1 MMQKN
6 GQDNMSD
13 DKSIRVKV
21 IEVTRWAPTL
31 LSFKVTRPDG
41 FKFTAGQFVRL
52 GIHGKDLQYFA
63 QNHDAKLITSETQGD
78 EAQGHEAQGHEAQ
91 GHEAQDKP
99 TDLDGYVFRPYS
111 VASSPYDEF
120 IEFFSVVIPE
130 GEFTSK
136 VNHIQVGDS
145 LLLNTTPFGYLTLA
159 RYQLPLPN
167 DLWLLATGTGLA
179 PFLSILKTID
189 VWQQYQR
196 IILVYSART
205 SQELAYQAQI
215 SSIKSIYGDNG
226 AAFVFL
232 PIVTREADYAGEKA
246 RIPNLILSGKLTEL
260 VGQKLDKERSHVMLC
275 GNPQMVEDTK
285 EALKSIGL
293 TMNRRGEGN
302 IAVENYW

>member
-1 MMQKN
+1 MRTSVMQKN

-63 QNHDAKLITSETQGD
+63 QNHETKLITSETQ
-78 EAQGHEAQGHEAQ
+78 
-91 GHEAQDKP
+91 DKP
-99 TDLDGYVFRPYS
+99 IDLDGYVFRAYS

-120 IEFFSVVIPE
+120 IEFFSVVIPH

-179 PFLSILKTID
+179 PFLSILKTIE

-205 SQELAYQAQI
+205 SQELAYQAEI
-215 SSIKSIYGDNG
+215 DAIKSIYGDNG

-232 PIVTREADYAGEKA
+232 PIVTREADYAGQKA
-246 RIPNLILSGKLTEL
+246 RIPNLIVSGKLTQL

>member
-1 MMQKN
+1 
-6 GQDNMSD
+6 MSD

-63 QNHDAKLITSETQGD
+63 QNHETKLITSETQ
-78 EAQGHEAQGHEAQ
+78 
-91 GHEAQDKP
+91 DKP
-99 TDLDGYVFRPYS
+99 IDLDGYVFRAYS

-120 IEFFSVVIPE
+120 IEFFSVVIPH

-179 PFLSILKTID
+179 PFLSILKTIE

-205 SQELAYQAQI
+205 SQELAYQAEI
-215 SSIKSIYGDNG
+215 GSIKSIYGDNG

-232 PIVTREADYAGEKA
+232 PIVTREADYAGQKA
-246 RIPNLILSGKLTEL
+246 RIPNLIVSGKLTQL

-285 EALKSIGL
+285 EALKSLGL

>member
-1 MMQKN
+1 M
-6 GQDNMSD
+6 
-13 DKSIRVKV
+13 
-21 IEVTRWAPTL
+21 
-31 LSFKVTRPDG
+31 
-41 FKFTAGQFVRL
+41 
-52 GIHGKDLQYFA
+52 
-63 QNHDAKLITSETQGD
+63 
-78 EAQGHEAQGHEAQ
+78 
-91 GHEAQDKP
+91 
-99 TDLDGYVFRPYS
+99 FRAYS

-205 SQELAYQAQI
+205 SQELAYQAEI
-215 SSIKSIYGDNG
+215 DAIKSIYGDNG

>member
-6 GQDNMSD
+6 GQNNMSD

-31 LSFKVTRPDG
+31 LSFKVTRPAG

-63 QNHDAKLITSETQGD
+63 QNHETKLITSETQG
-78 EAQGHEAQGHEAQ
+78 QLV
-91 GHEAQDKP
+91 
-99 TDLDGYVFRPYS
+99 DLDGYVFRAYS

-120 IEFFSVVIPE
+120 IEFFSVVIPD

-179 PFLSILKTID
+179 PFLSILKTIE

-205 SQELAYQAQI
+205 SQELAYQAEI
-215 SSIKSIYGDNG
+215 GSIKSIYGDNG

-246 RIPNLILSGKLTEL
+246 RVPNLILSGKLTQL

>member
-6 GQDNMSD
+6 GQNNMSD

-63 QNHDAKLITSETQGD
+63 QNYETKLITSETQ
-78 EAQGHEAQGHEAQ
+78 
-91 GHEAQDKP
+91 DKP
-99 TDLDGYVFRPYS
+99 IDLDGYVFRAYS

-145 LLLNTTPFGYLTLA
+145 LLLNTMPFGYLTLA

-205 SQELAYQAQI
+205 SQELAYQAEI
-215 SSIKSIYGDNG
+215 GSIKSIYGDNG

-285 EALKSIGL
+285 EALKSLGL

>member
-1 MMQKN
+1 
-6 GQDNMSD
+6 MSD

-63 QNHDAKLITSETQGD
+63 QNHETKLITSEIQG
-78 EAQGHEAQGHEAQ
+78 Q
-91 GHEAQDKP
+91 P
-99 TDLDGYVFRPYS
+99 IDLDGYVFRAYS

-179 PFLSILKTID
+179 PFLSILKTIE

-205 SQELAYQAQI
+205 SQELAYQAEI
-215 SSIKSIYGDNG
+215 GSIKSIYGDNG

-232 PIVTREADYAGEKA
+232 PIVTREADYTGEKA
-246 RIPNLILSGKLTEL
+246 RVPNLILSGKLTQL

-285 EALKSIGL
+285 EALKSLGL

>member
-1 MMQKN
+1 
-6 GQDNMSD
+6 MSD

-63 QNHDAKLITSETQGD
+63 QNHESKLITSEAQVY
-78 EAQGHEAQGHEAQ
+78 EAQGQ
-91 GHEAQDKP
+91 P
-99 TDLDGYVFRPYS
+99 IDLEGYVFRAYS

-205 SQELAYQAQI
+205 SQELAYQAEI
-215 SSIKSIYGDNG
+215 GSIKSIYGDNG

-232 PIVTREADYAGEKA
+232 PIVTREADYAGEKT
-246 RIPNLILSGKLTEL
+246 RVPNLILSGKLTQL

>member
-1 MMQKN
+1 
-6 GQDNMSD
+6 MSD

-63 QNHDAKLITSETQGD
+63 QNHETKLITSETQ
-78 EAQGHEAQGHEAQ
+78 
-91 GHEAQDKP
+91 DKP
-99 TDLDGYVFRPYS
+99 IDLDGYVFRAYS

-120 IEFFSVVIPE
+120 IEFFSVVIPH

-145 LLLNTTPFGYLTLA
+145 LLLNTMPFGYLTLA

-179 PFLSILKTID
+179 PFLSILKTIE

-205 SQELAYQAQI
+205 SQELAYQAEI
-215 SSIKSIYGDNG
+215 DAIKSIYGDNG

>member
-1 MMQKN
+1 
-6 GQDNMSD
+6 MSD

-63 QNHDAKLITSETQGD
+63 QNHETKLITSETQDYETKG
-78 EAQGHEAQGHEAQ
+78 QHV
-91 GHEAQDKP
+91 
-99 TDLDGYVFRPYS
+99 DLDGYVFRAYS

-179 PFLSILKTID
+179 PFLSILKTIE

-205 SQELAYQAQI
+205 SQELAYQAEI
-215 SSIKSIYGDNG
+215 DAIKSIYGDNG

-232 PIVTREADYAGEKA
+232 PIVTREADYAGQEA
-246 RIPNLILSGKLTEL
+246 RIPNLIVSGKLTQL

>member
-63 QNHDAKLITSETQGD
+63 QNYETKLITSETQ
-78 EAQGHEAQGHEAQ
+78 
-91 GHEAQDKP
+91 DKP
-99 TDLDGYVFRPYS
+99 IDLDGYVFRAYS

-120 IEFFSVVIPE
+120 IEFFSVVIPH

-205 SQELAYQAQI
+205 SQELAYQAEI
-215 SSIKSIYGDNG
+215 GSIKSIYGDNG

>member
-63 QNHDAKLITSETQGD
+63 QNHETKLITSETQ
-78 EAQGHEAQGHEAQ
+78 
-91 GHEAQDKP
+91 DKP
-99 TDLDGYVFRPYS
+99 IDLDGYVFRAYS

-120 IEFFSVVIPE
+120 IEFFSVVIPH

-179 PFLSILKTID
+179 PFLSILKTIE

-205 SQELAYQAQI
+205 SQELAYQAEI
-215 SSIKSIYGDNG
+215 DAIKSIYGDNG

>member
-6 GQDNMSD
+6 GQNNMSD

-63 QNHDAKLITSETQGD
+63 QNYETKLITSETQ
-78 EAQGHEAQGHEAQ
+78 
-91 GHEAQDKP
+91 DKP
-99 TDLDGYVFRPYS
+99 IDLDGYVFRAYS

-145 LLLNTTPFGYLTLA
+145 LLLNTMPFGYLTLA

-179 PFLSILKTID
+179 PFLSILKTIE

-205 SQELAYQAQI
+205 SQELAYQAEI
-215 SSIKSIYGDNG
+215 GSIKSIYGDNG

-246 RIPNLILSGKLTEL
+246 RVPNLILSGKLTQL

>member
-63 QNHDAKLITSETQGD
+63 QNHDAKLITSETQ
-78 EAQGHEAQGHEAQ
+78 
-91 GHEAQDKP
+91 DKP
-99 TDLDGYVFRPYS
+99 IDLDGYVFRAYS

>member
-1 MMQKN
+1 
-6 GQDNMSD
+6 MSD

-63 QNHDAKLITSETQGD
+63 QNHETKLTTSETQG
-78 EAQGHEAQGHEAQ
+78 QLV
-91 GHEAQDKP
+91 
-99 TDLDGYVFRPYS
+99 DLNGYVFRAYS

-205 SQELAYQAQI
+205 SQELAYQAEI
-215 SSIKSIYGDNG
+215 GSIKSIYGDNG

-246 RIPNLILSGKLTEL
+246 RIPNLIVSGKLTQL
-260 VGQKLDKERSHVMLC
+260 VGQKLDKECSHVMVC

>member
-1 MMQKN
+1 
-6 GQDNMSD
+6 MSD

-63 QNHDAKLITSETQGD
+63 QNHETKLIISETQG
-78 EAQGHEAQGHEAQ
+78 Q
-91 GHEAQDKP
+91 P
-99 TDLDGYVFRPYS
+99 IDLDGYVFRAYS

>member
-1 MMQKN
+1 
-6 GQDNMSD
+6 MSD

-63 QNHDAKLITSETQGD
+63 QNHETKLITSETQG
-78 EAQGHEAQGHEAQ
+78 QLV
-91 GHEAQDKP
+91 
-99 TDLDGYVFRPYS
+99 DLDGYVFRAYS

-120 IEFFSVVIPE
+120 IEFFSVVIPQ

-205 SQELAYQAQI
+205 SQELAYQAEI
-215 SSIKSIYGDNG
+215 GSIKSIYGDNG

-246 RIPNLILSGKLTEL
+246 RIPNLIVSGKLTQL

>member
-1 MMQKN
+1 
-6 GQDNMSD
+6 MSD

-63 QNHDAKLITSETQGD
+63 QNHETKLITSETQG
-78 EAQGHEAQGHEAQ
+78 QLV
-91 GHEAQDKP
+91 
-99 TDLDGYVFRPYS
+99 DLDGYVFRAYS

-179 PFLSILKTID
+179 PFLSILKTIE

-205 SQELAYQAQI
+205 SQELAYQAEI
-215 SSIKSIYGDNG
+215 GSIKSIYGDNG

-246 RIPNLILSGKLTEL
+246 RIPNLIVSGKLTEL

>member
-1 MMQKN
+1 
-6 GQDNMSD
+6 MSD

-63 QNHDAKLITSETQGD
+63 QNHETKLITSEIQG
-78 EAQGHEAQGHEAQ
+78 Q
-91 GHEAQDKP
+91 P
-99 TDLDGYVFRPYS
+99 IDLEGYVFRAYS

-205 SQELAYQAQI
+205 SQELAYQAEI
-215 SSIKSIYGDNG
+215 GSIKSIYGDNG

-232 PIVTREADYAGEKA
+232 PIVTREADYTGEKA
-246 RIPNLILSGKLTEL
+246 RVPNLILSGKLTEL

-285 EALKSIGL
+285 EALKSLGL

>member
-21 IEVTRWAPTL
+21 IEVTRWASTL

-63 QNHDAKLITSETQGD
+63 QNHETELTTSETQVY
-78 EAQGHEAQGHEAQ
+78 ETQG
-91 GHEAQDKP
+91 KLV
-99 TDLDGYVFRPYS
+99 DLDGYVFRAYS

-120 IEFFSVVIPE
+120 IEFFSVVIPH

-205 SQELAYQAQI
+205 SQELAYQAEI
-215 SSIKSIYGDNG
+215 GSIKSIYGDNG

-232 PIVTREADYAGEKA
+232 PIVTREADYTGEKA
-246 RIPNLILSGKLTEL
+246 RIPNLIVSGKLTQL

>member
-1 MMQKN
+1 
-6 GQDNMSD
+6 MSD

-63 QNHDAKLITSETQGD
+63 QNHETKLITSETQ
-78 EAQGHEAQGHEAQ
+78 
-91 GHEAQDKP
+91 DKP
-99 TDLDGYVFRPYS
+99 IDLDGYVFRAYS

-205 SQELAYQAQI
+205 SQELAYQAEI
-215 SSIKSIYGDNG
+215 DAIKSIYGDNG

>member
-6 GQDNMSD
+6 GQNNMSD

-52 GIHGKDLQYFA
+52 GIHGKDLQYFTN
-63 QNHDAKLITSETQGD
+63 NHETKLITSETQGH
-78 EAQGHEAQGHEAQ
+78 ETQGYEKQGQ
-91 GHEAQDKP
+91 P
-99 TDLDGYVFRPYS
+99 IDLDGYVFRAYS

-179 PFLSILKTID
+179 PFLSILKTIE

>member
-1 MMQKN
+1 
-6 GQDNMSD
+6 MSD

-21 IEVTRWAPTL
+21 IEITRWAPTL

-52 GIHGKDLQYFA
+52 GIHGKDLQYFTN
-63 QNHDAKLITSETQGD
+63 NHETKLITSETQGH
-78 EAQGHEAQGHEAQ
+78 ETQGYEKQGQ
-91 GHEAQDKP
+91 P
-99 TDLDGYVFRPYS
+99 IDLDGYVFRAYS
-111 VASSPYDEF
+111 IASSPYDEF
-120 IEFFSVVIPE
+120 IEFFSVVIPQ

-205 SQELAYQAQI
+205 SQELAYQAEI
-215 SSIKSIYGDNG
+215 GSIKSIYGDNG

-232 PIVTREADYAGEKA
+232 PIVTREADYTGEKA
-246 RIPNLILSGKLTEL
+246 RVPNLIVSGKLTQL

>member
-1 MMQKN
+1 
-6 GQDNMSD
+6 MSD

-63 QNHDAKLITSETQGD
+63 QNHETKLITSEIQG
-78 EAQGHEAQGHEAQ
+78 Q
-91 GHEAQDKP
+91 P
-99 TDLDGYVFRPYS
+99 IDLEGYVFRAYS

-205 SQELAYQAQI
+205 SQELAYQAEI
-215 SSIKSIYGDNG
+215 DAIKSIYGDNG

-285 EALKSIGL
+285 EALKSLGL

>member
-6 GQDNMSD
+6 GQNNMSD

-63 QNHDAKLITSETQGD
+63 QNYETKLITSETQ
-78 EAQGHEAQGHEAQ
+78 
-91 GHEAQDKP
+91 DKP
-99 TDLDGYVFRPYS
+99 IDLDGYVFRAYS

-145 LLLNTTPFGYLTLA
+145 LLLNTMPFGYLTLA

-179 PFLSILKTID
+179 PFLSILKTIE

-205 SQELAYQAQI
+205 SQELAYQAEI
-215 SSIKSIYGDNG
+215 DAIKSIYGDNG

-285 EALKSIGL
+285 EALKSLGL

>member
-6 GQDNMSD
+6 GQNNMSD

-63 QNHDAKLITSETQGD
+63 QNHEIKLITSETQ
-78 EAQGHEAQGHEAQ
+78 
-91 GHEAQDKP
+91 DKP
-99 TDLDGYVFRPYS
+99 IDLDGYVFRAYS

-120 IEFFSVVIPE
+120 IEFFSVVIPH

-179 PFLSILKTID
+179 PFLSILKTIE

-205 SQELAYQAQI
+205 SQELAYQAEI
-215 SSIKSIYGDNG
+215 DAIKSIYGDNG

-246 RIPNLILSGKLTEL
+246 RVPNLILSGKLTEL

>member
-41 FKFTAGQFVRL
+41 FKFAAGQFVRL

-63 QNHDAKLITSETQGD
+63 QNHETKLMTSETK
-78 EAQGHEAQGHEAQ
+78 
-91 GHEAQDKP
+91 DKP
-99 TDLDGYVFRPYS
+99 IDLDGYVFRAYS

-205 SQELAYQAQI
+205 SQELAYQEEI
-215 SSIKSIYGDNG
+215 GSIKSIYGDNG

-246 RIPNLILSGKLTEL
+246 RVPNLILSGKLTQL
-260 VGQKLDKERSHVMLC
+260 AGQKLDKERSHVMLC

>member
-6 GQDNMSD
+6 GQNNMSD

-63 QNHDAKLITSETQGD
+63 QNYETKLITSETQ
-78 EAQGHEAQGHEAQ
+78 
-91 GHEAQDKP
+91 DKP
-99 TDLDGYVFRPYS
+99 IDLDGYVFRAYS

-145 LLLNTTPFGYLTLA
+145 LLLNTMPFGYLTLA

-179 PFLSILKTID
+179 PFLSILKTIE

-205 SQELAYQAQI
+205 SQELAYQAEI
-215 SSIKSIYGDNG
+215 GSIKSIYGDNG

-232 PIVTREADYAGEKA
+232 PIVTREADYTGEKA
-246 RIPNLILSGKLTEL
+246 RVPNLILSGKLTQL

-285 EALKSIGL
+285 EALKSLGL

>member
-1 MMQKN
+1 
-6 GQDNMSD
+6 MSD

-63 QNHDAKLITSETQGD
+63 QNHETKLTISETQGH
-78 EAQGHEAQGHEAQ
+78 EEQGYEEQGQ
-91 GHEAQDKP
+91 LV
-99 TDLDGYVFRPYS
+99 DLDGYVFRAYS

-120 IEFFSVVIPE
+120 IEFFSVVIPQ

-205 SQELAYQAQI
+205 SQELAYQAEI
-215 SSIKSIYGDNG
+215 GSIKSIYGDNG

-232 PIVTREADYAGEKA
+232 PIVTREADYMGEKA
-246 RIPNLILSGKLTEL
+246 RVPNLILSGKLTQL

>member
-52 GIHGKDLQYFA
+52 GIHGKDLQYFS

-78 EAQGHEAQGHEAQ
+78 EEQGHEAQ

-99 TDLDGYVFRPYS
+99 IDLDGYVFRPYS

>member
-1 MMQKN
+1 
-6 GQDNMSD
+6 MSD

-63 QNHDAKLITSETQGD
+63 QNHETKLITSETQ
-78 EAQGHEAQGHEAQ
+78 
-91 GHEAQDKP
+91 DKP
-99 TDLDGYVFRPYS
+99 IDLDGYVFRAYS

-120 IEFFSVVIPE
+120 IEFFSVVIPH

-145 LLLNTTPFGYLTLA
+145 LLLNTMPFGYLTLA

-179 PFLSILKTID
+179 PFLSILKTIE

-205 SQELAYQAQI
+205 SQELAYQAEI
-215 SSIKSIYGDNG
+215 GSIKSIYGDNG

-246 RIPNLILSGKLTEL
+246 RIPNLIVSGKLTQL

>member
-1 MMQKN
+1 
-6 GQDNMSD
+6 MSD

-63 QNHDAKLITSETQGD
+63 QNHETKLITSETK
-78 EAQGHEAQGHEAQ
+78 
-91 GHEAQDKP
+91 DKP
-99 TDLDGYVFRPYS
+99 IDLDGYVFRAYS

-205 SQELAYQAQI
+205 SQELAYQAEI
-215 SSIKSIYGDNG
+215 GSIKSIYGDNG

-246 RIPNLILSGKLTEL
+246 RVPNLILSGKLTEL

>member
-1 MMQKN
+1 
-6 GQDNMSD
+6 MSD

-63 QNHDAKLITSETQGD
+63 NNHETKLITSETQGHEEQGY
-78 EAQGHEAQGHEAQ
+78 EAQGQSI
-91 GHEAQDKP
+91 
-99 TDLDGYVFRPYS
+99 DLEGYVFRAYS

-179 PFLSILKTID
+179 PFLSILKTIE

-205 SQELAYQAQI
+205 SQELAYQAEI
-215 SSIKSIYGDNG
+215 DAIKSIYGDNG

-246 RIPNLILSGKLTEL
+246 RVPNLILSGKLTEL

>member
-1 MMQKN
+1 
-6 GQDNMSD
+6 MSD

-63 QNHDAKLITSETQGD
+63 QNHETKLMTSETK
-78 EAQGHEAQGHEAQ
+78 
-91 GHEAQDKP
+91 DKP
-99 TDLDGYVFRPYS
+99 IDLDGYVFRAYS

-205 SQELAYQAQI
+205 SQELAYQAEI
-215 SSIKSIYGDNG
+215 GSIKSIYGDNG

-232 PIVTREADYAGEKA
+232 PIVTREADYTGEKA
-246 RIPNLILSGKLTEL
+246 RVPNLILSGKLTQL

-285 EALKSIGL
+285 EALKSLGL

>member
-6 GQDNMSD
+6 GQNNMSD

-63 QNHDAKLITSETQGD
+63 QNYETKLITSETQ
-78 EAQGHEAQGHEAQ
+78 
-91 GHEAQDKP
+91 DKP
-99 TDLDGYVFRPYS
+99 IDLDGYVFRAYS

-120 IEFFSVVIPE
+120 IEFFSVVIPH

-145 LLLNTTPFGYLTLA
+145 LLLNTMPFGYLTLA

-179 PFLSILKTID
+179 PFLSILKTIE

-205 SQELAYQAQI
+205 SQELAYQAEI
-215 SSIKSIYGDNG
+215 DAIKSIYGDNG

-246 RIPNLILSGKLTEL
+246 RIPNLILSGKLTQL

>member
-1 MMQKN
+1 
-6 GQDNMSD
+6 MSD

-63 QNHDAKLITSETQGD
+63 QNHDAKLITSETQG
-78 EAQGHEAQGHEAQ
+78 HEAQDYEEQ

-99 TDLDGYVFRPYS
+99 IDLDGYVFRPYS

-205 SQELAYQAQI
+205 SQELAYQAEI

-260 VGQKLDKERSHVMLC
+260 VGQKLDKERSHVMVC

>member
-1 MMQKN
+1 
-6 GQDNMSD
+6 MSD

-52 GIHGKDLQYFA
+52 GIHGKDLQYFTN
-63 QNHDAKLITSETQGD
+63 NHETKLITSETQGHEEQGY
-78 EAQGHEAQGHEAQ
+78 EAQGQSI
-91 GHEAQDKP
+91 
-99 TDLDGYVFRPYS
+99 DLEGYVFRAYS

-205 SQELAYQAQI
+205 SQELAYQAEI
-215 SSIKSIYGDNG
+215 DAIKSIYGDNG

-232 PIVTREADYAGEKA
+232 PIVTREADYTGEKA
-246 RIPNLILSGKLTEL
+246 RVPNLILSGKLTEL

>member
-1 MMQKN
+1 
-6 GQDNMSD
+6 MSD
-13 DKSIRVKV
+13 DKSIRVTV

-41 FKFTAGQFVRL
+41 FKFTAGRFVRL
-52 GIHGKDLQYFA
+52 GIHGKDLQYFTN
-63 QNHDAKLITSETQGD
+63 NHETKLITSETQGH
-78 EAQGHEAQGHEAQ
+78 ETQGYEKQGQ
-91 GHEAQDKP
+91 P
-99 TDLDGYVFRPYS
+99 IDLDGYVFRAYS

-205 SQELAYQAQI
+205 SQELAYQAEI
-215 SSIKSIYGDNG
+215 GSIKSIYGDNG

-246 RIPNLILSGKLTEL
+246 RIPNLIVSGKLTQL

-285 EALKSIGL
+285 EALKSLGL

>member
-6 GQDNMSD
+6 GQNNMSD

-63 QNHDAKLITSETQGD
+63 QNYETKLITSETQ
-78 EAQGHEAQGHEAQ
+78 
-91 GHEAQDKP
+91 DKP
-99 TDLDGYVFRPYS
+99 IDLDGYVFRAYS

-145 LLLNTTPFGYLTLA
+145 LLLNTMPFGYLTLA

-179 PFLSILKTID
+179 PFLSILKTIE

-205 SQELAYQAQI
+205 SQELAYQAEI
-215 SSIKSIYGDNG
+215 GSIKSIYGDNG

-246 RIPNLILSGKLTEL
+246 RVPSLILSGKLTQL
-260 VGQKLDKERSHVMLC
+260 AGQKLDKERSHVMLC